1 MTIKN
6 CFQKIGI
13 YEKLVE
19 QAINE
24 EDDPFK
30 DITADLEE
38 TITELRELLPG
49 EAPEELNPTYLLD
62 VDAELST
69 NREKPS
75 DAEIIAEIR
84 GEVPD
89 DEDETDIDFVIDDP
103 KVLPTEMEIEKAI
116 EALEELSMFCEDGE
130 ILRTAVSNVN
140 LYSQISMLNRKKQK
154 TIQDYFRN

>member
-1 MTIKN
+1 MPK
-6 CFQKIGI
+6 
-13 YEKLVE
+13 
-19 QAINE
+19 
-24 EDDPFK
+24 
-30 DITADLEE
+30 
-38 TITELRELLPG
+38 
-49 EAPEELNPTYLLD
+49 EALEELNATDLLD

-69 NREKPS
+69 NGEKPS

-140 LYSQISMLNRKKQK
+140 LLSQISMLNRKKQK
-154 TIQDYFRN
+154 TIQGYFRN